1 VYLGRVRAPCRSERG
16 GHRACRRPSALPDT
30 SADCSP
36 RGKKHSKSA
45 LVHSLCIVKVVRRQL
60 FSHFRIRQDFCQV
73 CPRATE
79 FGDGH
84 QLDTGKAKRG
94 DMFES
99 FYCALECAL
108 RRKGPDVH
116 FVDGLRSQ
124 TLGKERRVRGR

>member
-1 VYLGRVRAPCRSERG
+1 MGPVNQSAQVIGRAVGRVHCQTRARIV
-16 GHRACRRPSALPDT
+16 AL
-30 SADCSP
+30 
-36 RGKKHSKSA
+36 RGKKYSKSA

-60 FSHFRIRQDFCQV
+60 FPHFRIRQDFCQV

-94 DMFES
+94 DMFEPS
-99 FYCALECAL
+99 YCALECAL

-116 FVDGLRSQ
+116 FVDGLRSK